1 MATKKDKKDAKPAA
15 APVKEKKVMSAEEK
29 AAKRAARMEALKNRP
44 AVQRTN
50 SKQIDVIELEKGKV
64 LNYGYA
70 IRKTGTLVTSVALDE
85 KGNVVSTSVTFIS
98 GTKVKVKK
106 NHGNILPGLSGEGKK
121 GKGSD
126 DTEEVEG
133 DSEDEEDE
141 EDED

>member
-1 MATKKDKKDAKPAA
+1 MATKKDKKAAKPAA
-15 APVKEKKVMSAEEK
+15 APVKKKVMSAEEK